1 MKSKIA
7 IIEQLNVLVIVFF
20 VSSIQSL
27 LFDIHAICSELINFT
42 ALCLIKTILYKC
54 RDRRAINKTDTRWR
68 RLMR

>member
-27 LFDIHAICSELINFT
+27 LFDIHAICSELINFYSPVFNQNNP
-42 ALCLIKTILYKC
+42 LQMS
-54 RDRRAINKTDTRWR
+54 RSTRN
-68 RLMR
+68 